1 MEKAMRYEVIRE
13 SIGISRTHKDFK
25 SEEAAVDWANRHS
38 TRAHIICS
46 VYAVEVAILDDG
58 KEKWPCSPNVRS
70 VAYDHR
76 TENVGTLI
84 YYKRGNDIK
93 DLRKEEAPAD
103 EYELDDDLE
112 LLASSEDAGIITP
125 RAEDITAKPNVDD
138 HLPKEM
144 EDQVVRDIV
153 RWKDDCGGAFLLQIM
168 IGHYSRASHQLGQ
181 IVATRFMHFRSIV
194 EMQKFNQA
202 CANGLQSRYQFSSFY
217 WNKDNWLHPS
227 EAMDEAYQQL
237 VELHP
242 RRRGPYPLT
251 VKIRD
256 RETGG
261 TMLRMPLFFDTTENR
276 QLFLAR
282 YMTLLSGGPYEFNAY
297 TGGD

>member
-46 VYAVEVAILDDG
+46 VYAVEVTIREDG
-58 KEKWPCSPNVRS
+58 IEEWPCSACVRG

-138 HLPKEM
+138 HLPEDM
-144 EDQVVRDIV
+144 EDQVVQDIV
-153 RWKDDCGGAFLLQIM
+153 NYMDTPGAPFLLQVTV
-168 IGHYSRASHQLGQ
+168 HRYFALSHQLGQ
-181 IVATRFMHFRSIV
+181 LVAVRFIHFNSEVAMMRFV
-194 EMQKFNQA
+194 QA
-202 CANGLQSRYQFSSFY
+202 CTNGLQRRYLFSGFC
-217 WNKDNWLHPS
+217 WHEDDWLHPC
-227 EAMDEAYQQL
+227 EAMDEAYQQI
-237 VELHP
+237 VDFP
-242 RRRGPYPLT
+242 SGQRGPYPLT
-251 VKIRD
+251 VVIRD

-261 TMLRMPLFFDTTENR
+261 LILEK
-276 QLFLAR
+276 
-282 YMTLLSGGPYEFNAY
+282 
-297 TGGD
+297 